1 MKKLC
6 LLLALVM
13 TIASASLVSAAT
25 TVNGVTFDVST
36 DYDAANKTVTAN
48 YSIAGLN
55 ATKGFNNYTITLD
68 YDKQALTPVSI
79 LDGNIKMK
87 GFDALGKEF
96 DIVATG
102 DFNANNGKV
111 VYCIYDDGN
120 TSVTQ
125 LPQFTTD
132 GVLFSIVYK
141 VNDGAAATAKVGA
154 NIEIIDTVSSNNSIA
169 GILAENI
176 NVSTDAALNDVM
188 LGDVDGNG
196 KVDRADLITLGK
208 HFANLGVTINEKAAD
223 INGNGKVD
231 RADLVLL
238 AKYFAGDKSILTK

>member
-25 TVNGVTFDVST
+25 TVNGITFDVST
-36 DYDAANKTVTAN
+36 DYDATNKTVTAN
-48 YSIAGLN
+48 YSIAGLS

-169 GILAENI
+169 GILAENT
-176 NVSTDAALNDVM
+176 NVSTDAALTDVKI
-188 LGDVDGNG
+188 GDVDGNG
-196 KVDRADLITLGK
+196 VINRVDLLK
-208 HFANLGVTINEKAAD
+208 LSQYFAGWNIQINEKASD
-223 INGNGKVD
+223 INGDGKVS
-231 RADLVLL
+231 RVDLLKL
-238 AKYFAGDKSILTK
+238 SQYFAGDTSILDK

>member
-36 DYDAANKTVTAN
+36 DYDATNKTVTAN

-141 VNDGAAATAKVGA
+141 VNDGSAATAKVGA

-169 GILAENI
+169 GILAENT
-176 NVSTDAALNDVM
+176 NVSTDAALTDI
-188 LGDVDGNG
+188 LIGDVDGNG
-196 KVDRADLITLGK
+196 RVNQLDVLRFNQY
-208 HFANLGVTINEKAAD
+208 FAGWDVTINEKAAD
-223 INGNGKVD
+223 IDGNGKVNQLD
-231 RADLVLL
+231 VL
-238 AKYFAGDKSILTK
+238 KFNQYFAGWDITLGK